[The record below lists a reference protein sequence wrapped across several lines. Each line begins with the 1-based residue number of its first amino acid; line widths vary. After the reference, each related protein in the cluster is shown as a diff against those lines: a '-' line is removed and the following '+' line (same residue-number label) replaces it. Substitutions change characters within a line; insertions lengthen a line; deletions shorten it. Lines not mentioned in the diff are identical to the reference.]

1 VELRCFNNRSG
12 SLPDTLK
19 LDLLMEQVSLNKRTV
34 ARVIFTT
41 AGFCAILLFLLWNP
55 FVLRPRI
62 WSATVV
68 VRSLS
73 IDAVLLLIGIG
84 LISLGRWAALLASLL
99 AIYVAIDFKSTEG
112 GFGVPLV
119 LGLLIPAILTVV
131 FWRDLVW
138 GDKRRDLLWTIAILI
153 VTAAF
158 HYAAFVIKAG

>member
-1 VELRCFNNRSG
+1 
-12 SLPDTLK
+12 
-19 LDLLMEQVSLNKRTV
+19 
-34 ARVIFTT
+34 
-41 AGFCAILLFLLWNP
+41 
-55 FVLRPRI
+55 
-62 WSATVV
+62 
-68 VRSLS
+68 
-73 IDAVLLLIGIG
+73 VLLLIGIG
-84 LISLGRWAALLASLL
+84 LISLRRWAALLASLL